1 MLTDRETEAEMGS
14 AFGGVEAD
22 NDGDVKTG
30 SNCCES
36 SVAGKDEYEDL
47 QDEVC
52 WRGGMSRLATPEVG
66 ILGWRA
72 GMPGWMVGG
81 PGASV
86 IRARSAVAIFPSIR
100 LHHQLSV
107 FKADG
112 GQHKGGTRK
121 NFFKCSQLDNFRI
134 GSASQ
139 VDFEVLEPILCKKAY
154 LPSLYRRRGPW
165 P

>member
-1 MLTDRETEAEMGS
+1 MTERGTEAESGS
-14 AFGGVEAD
+14 AFGTGKAD

-30 SNCCES
+30 SNCCECF
-36 SVAGKDEYEDL
+36 VGGKDEYEDL

-86 IRARSAVAIFPSIR
+86 IRARSAVSIFPSIR
-100 LHHQLSV
+100 PHHQLSV

-112 GQHKGGTRK
+112 GQHKGGTRE
-121 NFFKCSQLDNFRI
+121 NFFNCSQLDNFRTD
-134 GSASQ
+134 SASQ
-139 VDFEVLEPILCKKAY
+139 MEFEVLQSNLCKKAY
-154 LPSLYRRRGPW
+154 LPSLYRLRGP
-165 P
+165 